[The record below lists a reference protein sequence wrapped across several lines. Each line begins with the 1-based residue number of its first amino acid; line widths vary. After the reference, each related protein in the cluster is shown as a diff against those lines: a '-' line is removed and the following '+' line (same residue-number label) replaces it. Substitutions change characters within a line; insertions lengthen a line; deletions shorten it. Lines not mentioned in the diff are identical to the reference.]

1 MRRPSYRCPSTS
13 PARSASP
20 RHGSSFGLVARSGP
34 RRTALT
40 LLEVVVSLAIF
51 LFSIAALA
59 HLISFATDQAL
70 DAKEKS
76 QALLH
81 GQRVLA
87 EVASGALPL
96 EAQAETEFEH
106 DRNYFWSLE
115 CTESDVTGLWD
126 VTVTVTRVRQ
136 NGTKIEAKLSQMIL
150 DPSLRGSS
158 VPAAA
163 AAAETTPASSSS
175 SSSTT
180 PTTPTTPSGG
190 K

>member
-13 PARSASP
+13 PARSASL
-20 RHGSSFGLVARSGP
+20 RHGSLFGLVARFGS
-34 RRTALT
+34 RRRALT

-59 HLISFATDQAL
+59 QLIRFASDQAL

-87 EVASGALPL
+87 EVASGAIPL
-96 EAQAETEFEH
+96 QSQNAEFEH
-106 DRNYFWSLE
+106 DKSYTWSLE
-115 CTESDVTGLWD
+115 CTEADVSGLWD
-126 VTVTVTRVRQ
+126 VTVTVARLRQ
-136 NGTKIEAKLSQMIL
+136 NGTKIEVTLSQLIL

-158 VPAAA
+158 IPATTAA
-163 AAAETTPASSSS
+163 STTASS

-180 PTTPTTPSGG
+180 ATPSGG
-190 K
+190 KQ